1 MQTIMLCLKRN
12 KHYVHL
18 KCITYFNFTYKYRI
32 FRFDRINFA
41 SFIRYLIIFKFPS
54 IDCQKRSI
62 FYEQEKRNCTVNKIY
77 FYRKRLLSSLNLIY
91 FCLFQKLLVIIR
103 TRLNKLFQNNAKNCS
118 YFSYIRLFFS
128 FLCSDQTNTTFNQ
141 FLNAIGASL
150 V

>member
-1 MQTIMLCLKRN
+1 MYILNAFSILGLLTNIE
-12 KHYVHL
+12 
-18 KCITYFNFTYKYRI
+18 FFG
-32 FRFDRINFA
+32 FDRINFA